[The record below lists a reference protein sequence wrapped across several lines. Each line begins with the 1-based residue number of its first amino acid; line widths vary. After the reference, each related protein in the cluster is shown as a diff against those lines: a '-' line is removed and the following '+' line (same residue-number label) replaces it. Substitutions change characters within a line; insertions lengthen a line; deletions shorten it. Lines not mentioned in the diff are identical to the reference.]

1 MRRPA
6 RYSKDQPRQRDL
18 WVQPAATGA
27 TSGTPL
33 RNHSN
38 NLRTEPTRSTFRL
51 SSPTRGGSAPSEF
64 GYRGQRYEDRGEG
77 VRALGVQ
84 QCRRCFLVTSGDR
97 ALGAWTSQG
106 SAAGCQPVWLSRPD
120 SARALTGPACRFGH
134 LEGEPGGQGDA
145 LILVPL

>member
-18 WVQPAATGA
+18 WVQPAVTGA

-97 ALGAWTSQG
+97 ARGAWDKPRLR
-106 SAAGCQPVWLSRPD
+106 CRV
-120 SARALTGPACRFGH
+120 SARLAQPPRLGQSPDGACLQVRS
-134 LEGEPGGQGDA
+134 LGG
-145 LILVPL
+145 